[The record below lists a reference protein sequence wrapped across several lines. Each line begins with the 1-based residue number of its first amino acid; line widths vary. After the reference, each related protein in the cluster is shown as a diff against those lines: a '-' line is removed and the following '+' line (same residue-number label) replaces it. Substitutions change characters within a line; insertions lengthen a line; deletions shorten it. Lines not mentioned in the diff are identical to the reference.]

1 MIDFALIWKG
11 IAIGF
16 AIAAPVGPIGILC
29 IRRTLSDG
37 RLAGFVSGLGAAGA
51 DTFYGLVAALGLTLV
66 GKFLVEHKDWL
77 SVVGGLFLIILGILE
92 IRAKPIDPMAPP
104 PRPIGLVG
112 HFVST
117 FFWTLANPLTIFSFI
132 FIYTGLDVADPGA
145 VEPGAVGPPER
156 NYPGITALVVGVFT
170 GSSLWWL
177 LLSMSVGL
185 FRHHIGGQPMRWPGL
200 IAGSL
205 IIGFGIYAL
214 TAIRNL
220 L

>member
-1 MIDFALIWKG
+1 MLNVELLWKG
-11 IAIGF
+11 AISGF

-51 DTFYGLVAALGLTLV
+51 DTFYGLVAALGLTLI
-66 GKFLVEHKDWL
+66 GKFLVEHKDWI
-77 SVVGGLFLIILGILE
+77 SVVGGLFLICLGILE
-92 IRAKPIDPMAPP
+92 IRTRPIDPSAPP
-104 PRPIGLVG
+104 PRPTGLVG

-117 FFWTLANPLTIFSFI
+117 FFWTLANPLTVLSFI
-132 FIYTGLDVADPGA
+132 AIYTGLDVAGPGA

-156 NYPGITALVVGVFT
+156 NYPGVTALVVGVFA

-214 TAIRNL
+214 TAIGNL

>member
-1 MIDFALIWKG
+1 MLDVELLWKG
-11 IAIGF
+11 AAIGF

-51 DTFYGLVAALGLTLV
+51 DTLYGLVAALGLTLV
-66 GKFLVEHKDWL
+66 GKFLVDHKDWI
-77 SVVGGLFLIILGILE
+77 SVFGGLFLICLGILE
-92 IRAKPIDPMAPP
+92 IRAKPVDPSAPG

-117 FFWTLANPLTIFSFI
+117 FFWTLANPLTILSFVAI
-132 FIYTGLDVADPGA
+132 FTGLDVAGPGA
-145 VEPGAVGPPER
+145 VAPGAVGPPER
-156 NYPGITALVVGVFT
+156 DYPGITTLVVGVFA
-170 GSSLWWL
+170 GSSMWWL

-185 FRHHIGGQPMRWPGL
+185 FRHHIRGQPMRWPSV
-200 IAGSL
+200 IAGAL
-205 IIGFGIYAL
+205 IIGFGVYAL
-214 TAIRNL
+214 TAIGNL